1 MATNSI
7 KLLTGNSHPQLA
19 KQVADRLG
27 IELAKTMSLNYSNQE
42 TSVTV
47 GESVRDEDGMF
58 VIFLLGFGAGEGK
71 EVEML
76 VLMLTT
82 STILTTFNANAH
94 FVYSFYPPIHSTG

>member
-19 KQVADRLG
+19 KLVAERLG

-47 GESVRDEDGMF
+47 GESVRDEDGLSLIPF
-58 VIFLLGFGAGEGK
+58 PAYLQESGE
-71 EVEML
+71 EM
-76 VLMLTT
+76 
-82 STILTTFNANAH
+82 S
-94 FVYSFYPPIHSTG
+94 S